1 MVTLEEAKGL
11 AVLTCPG
18 RQEVCGH
25 CLEHD
30 ICFSMPLCHSKVE
43 QLATEDLVELS
54 ETEKHNLGQTRIS
67 DKVQRKVAREIKTE
81 VLTRI
86 TSMRP
91 LRGRVV
97 TWNE

>member
-54 ETEKHNLGQTRIS
+54 ETEKHNLGQ
-67 DKVQRKVAREIKTE
+67 RKVAREIKTE